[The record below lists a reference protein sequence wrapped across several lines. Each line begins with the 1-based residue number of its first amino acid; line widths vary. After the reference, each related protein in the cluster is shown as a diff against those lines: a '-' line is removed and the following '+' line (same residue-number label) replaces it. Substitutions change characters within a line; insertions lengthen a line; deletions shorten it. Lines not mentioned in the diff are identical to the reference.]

1 MGEFVTNNINMWEDI
16 KNIIPKQFGGR
27 EGKNDKL
34 KERDTR
40 LFIDAVLYLI
50 YEKEPY
56 SLRMNWKDLP
66 YEYGNIDNHAHRFN
80 EWRKNGVWE
89 KLLPTLIKHNKW
101 LLNSGKYEILMTNYK
116 LVRDINSKSAAY
128 INAKNKIERENLL
141 LYKYINDNLEEIQE
155 LLENIEIEKVMKKD
169 KFWKNRLRRKKANS
183 EHPRGTYWGKYP
195 VGEYPDDP
203 RA

>member
-1 MGEFVTNNINMWEDI
+1 MDEFVTNNINMWEDI

-50 YEKEPY
+50 HKKEPY
-56 SLRMNWKDLP
+56 SLRMNWKELP

-89 KLLPTLIKHNKW
+89 KLLPTLIKHNEW

-128 INAKNKIERENLL
+128 IN
-141 LYKYINDNLEEIQE
+141 DNLEKIQKS
-155 LLENIEIEKVMKKD
+155 LENIEIEKVMKKD
-169 KFWKNRLRRKKANS
+169 KFWKNRLRRKNANS

-195 VGEYPDDP
+195 VGKYPDDP
-203 RA
+203 RV